1 MAEEINEIIDLE
13 DLNLEEI
20 KKYAD
25 LSRRDLRALILHL
38 LYIMSAHDY
47 EDSLVSVVDMIN
59 ASCDFDIPK
68 DGDAFVITKKILD
81 MRDSLDSELV
91 PFLKKWKLERLGTC
105 TKLILWMGM
114 WELKDSDTPAT
125 IVINEAVELAK
136 SFSEKD
142 AHRFVN
148 GILDQYAKK
157 VRGTSVESESSEAI

>member
-157 VRGTSVESESSEAI
+157 VRSTSVEPESSEAI